1 MAKKKVYAV
10 AVGRQGVA
18 IYDSC
23 TDTSA
28 GTINIDQLSYLKLF
42 FFFFPLL
49 TYVLQCGERRKL
61 TGGDI
66 RDVSKGLNVKRW

>member
-42 FFFFPLL
+42 LFFSP
-49 TYVLQCGERRKL
+49 Y
-61 TGGDI
+61 
-66 RDVSKGLNVKRW
+66 

>member
-42 FFFFPLL
+42 FFFPTNVCIAMWL
-49 TYVLQCGERRKL
+49 TSEIDG
-61 TGGDI
+61 
-66 RDVSKGLNVKRW
+66 W